1 VKHTQRLSER
11 KNIYLIGAIG
21 WTLLIT
27 YFSMSDV
34 QMMPKVKIQNID
46 KAVHFVFHFV
56 LSLSWY
62 LYFGARKK
70 YEFKALFQALLLSL
84 FYGIA
89 IEICQETL
97 TTYRS
102 ADPLDV
108 LANSVGALA
117 SALTIVLVQKTYKLI
132 K

>member
-1 VKHTQRLSER
+1 
-11 KNIYLIGAIG
+11 
-21 WTLLIT
+21 
-27 YFSMSDV
+27 MSDV

-56 LSLSWY
+56 LSLCWY

-70 YEFKALFQALLLSL
+70 YEFKALAQALLLSF
-84 FYGIA
+84 FYGIT
-89 IEICQETL
+89 IEICQGTL

-102 ADPLDV
+102 ADLLDV

-117 SALTIVLVQKTYKLI
+117 SAITIVLVQKTYKLI